1 MSCLQTCF
9 GRSDLDLINEL
20 NVYIKKETDILELDS
35 FHFEEARELFKK
47 FKEFGAD
54 KEAIFYEEQKK
65 IFNVY
70 TNEGGSKNKTK
81 YENFLESLN
90 KGSEEYQFF
99 ELMGKLI
106 AHIDAKASNKKSWNP
121 SNVTIADSG
130 VHHKDWV
137 INLLRYKEFK
147 NDISKITAPS
157 IKNAIIYIEDPGNG
171 LTLLSEEKRKAFSNK
186 ILKKEFNSNSFVK
199 DCLNYFN
206 DVDVPVKTQDNKT
219 FYISTFLY
227 QSHIEPTYYHAPK
240 KGGPM
245 DKKEAVKKG
254 EDETDPAN
262 KTKAS
267 RLNEIPLNQILYGP
281 PGTGKTYTT
290 IDKALEILV
299 PGFLEEVKEEATE
312 DNDKRKKLKARY
324 DNLAKEGRIFFV
336 TFHQSFSYED
346 FIEGIKATTTA
357 EGISYTVESGI
368 FKKACEASKKRI
380 DGVDTN
386 ELLKQ
391 FIEEIAE
398 TSITLKTPRGKNF
411 DVTYRGDNTTITCL
425 PHASKE
431 KRELPAIIAH
441 IKQVMCDIRPE
452 NIYCESYVN
461 GIVNHIKTL
470 SPSNS
475 VNKESDLPI
484 ILIIDEINRGNI
496 SSIFGEMI
504 TLIEPSKRAGAAEEL
519 SVQLPYSKEKF
530 QVPKNLYLIGTMNTA
545 DRSLAL
551 LDTALRRRF
560 DFEEMLPNTDLL
572 KVLDVKGI
580 DVSKMLSV
588 INKRIE
594 VLYDREH
601 TLGHA
606 FFMPLLLEN
615 DSEIQFK
622 MLQNIFENK
631 ILPLLEEYFFEDWEK
646 IQLVLGDNQKK
657 NKNHQ
662 FIILNKE
669 GYVRGELFGSEVDD
683 KYSEKDSFRRN
694 LEAFKEV
701 DSYIGIYEK
710 KVNL

>member
-1 MSCLQTCF
+1 MQS
-9 GRSDLDLINEL
+9 
-20 NVYIKKETDILELDS
+20 YKKELIMEPQEIQSLYDEFLGSYNHEEIDSIWKQHSSKFQDFWTNKILNPHHKILAEDEIDEIARILDKRAKGNKPGSVHVANLNITPGAMRKMFNDIKNNAP
-35 FHFEEARELFKK
+35 FA
-47 FKEFGAD
+47 
-54 KEAIFYEEQKK
+54 K
-65 IFNVY
+65 IM
-70 TNEGGSKNKTK
+70 KDI
-81 YENFLESLN
+81 FLESNQEKRGGLIDQLYKIN
-90 KGSEEYQFF
+90 DPRKINILTAKEGIPINAMLCAWDPKKNISIASLRHREMLIDHF
-99 ELMGKLI
+99 EFEG
-106 AHIDAKASNKKSWNP
+106 D
-121 SNVTIADSG
+121 TD
-130 VHHKDWV
+130 
-137 INLLRYKEFK
+137 FK
-147 NDISKITAPS
+147 NDSPGEKIVKSNDQIINGFKSLGLKGSLKSMTRFFYAEKKISS
-157 IKNAIIYIEDPGNG
+157 WYIE
-171 LTLLSEEKRKAFSNK
+171 
-186 ILKKEFNSNSFVK
+186 LKE
-199 DCLNYFN
+199 D
-206 DVDVPVKTQDNKT
+206 KTRVN
-219 FYISTFLY
+219 
-227 QSHIEPTYYHAPK
+227 K
-240 KGGPM
+240 KGNINSPSSNPTFGI
-245 DKKEAVKKG
+245 
-254 EDETDPAN
+254 ET
-262 KTKAS
+262 TKPKP
-267 RLNEIPLNQILYGP
+267 PLNQILYGP

-324 DNLAKEGRIFFV
+324 DNLVKEGRIFFV

-346 FIEGIKATTTA
+346 FIEGIKATTT
-357 EGISYTVESGI
+357 GKGVSYTVEPGI

-380 DGVDTN
+380 DGVDTD

-398 TSITLKTPRGKNF
+398 KPITLKTPRGKNF

-431 KRELPAIIAH
+431 KRELPASIAH
-441 IKQVMCDIRPE
+441 IKQVMCDVRPE

-504 TLIEPSKRAGAAEEL
+504 TLIESSKRAGEKEAL
-519 SVQLPYSKEKF
+519 SVTLPYSQEKF
-530 QVPKNLYLIGTMNTA
+530 QVPNNLYLIGTMNTA

-551 LDTALRRRF
+551 MDTALRRRF
-560 DFEEMLPNTDLL
+560 DFKEMLPNTDLL

-615 DSEIQFK
+615 DSEIQFE

-646 IQLVLGDNQKK
+646 IRLVLGDNQKQ
-657 NKNHQ
+657 NKKHQ

-669 GYVRGELFGSEVDD
+669 GYGIGDLFGSAVDD
-683 KYSEKDSFRRN
+683 KYFEKDSFRRN

-701 DSYIGIYEK
+701 YSYIRIYES
-710 KVNL
+710 

>member
-1 MSCLQTCF
+1 MQS
-9 GRSDLDLINEL
+9 
-20 NVYIKKETDILELDS
+20 YKKELIMEPQEIKSLYNEFLSTYNHEEIDSIWKQHSSKFQDFWTNKILNPHHKILAEDEIDEIARILDRRARGNTKKSVHVANLNITPVKLTQMFHDIKNNAPL
-35 FHFEEARELFKK
+35 A
-47 FKEFGAD
+47 
-54 KEAIFYEEQKK
+54 K
-65 IFNVY
+65 IM
-70 TNEGGSKNKTK
+70 KDI
-81 YENFLESLN
+81 FLESN
-90 KGSEEYQFF
+90 QEKRG
-99 ELMGKLI
+99 GLI
-106 AHIDAKASNKKSWNP
+106 DQLYKNNKKKPRKINQLTTPEAIPINAMLCAWDPKKNIS
-121 SNVTIADSG
+121 IAS
-130 VHHKDWV
+130 
-137 INLLRYKEFK
+137 LRHREMLIDHFEFEGDTDFK
-147 NDISKITAPS
+147 NDSPGEKIVKSNDQIINGFKSLGLKGSLKSMTRFFYAEKK
-157 IKNAIIYIEDPGNG
+157 IKSSWNKDWKED
-171 LTLLSEEKRKAFSNK
+171 
-186 ILKKEFNSNSFVK
+186 
-199 DCLNYFN
+199 
-206 DVDVPVKTQDNKT
+206 KTRVN
-219 FYISTFLY
+219 
-227 QSHIEPTYYHAPK
+227 K
-240 KGGPM
+240 KGNINSPSSNPTFGI
-245 DKKEAVKKG
+245 
-254 EDETDPAN
+254 ET
-262 KTKAS
+262 TKPKP
-267 RLNEIPLNQILYGP
+267 PLNQILYGP

-324 DNLAKEGRIFFV
+324 DNLVKEGRIFFV

-431 KRELPAIIAH
+431 KRELPASIAH
-441 IKQVMCDIRPE
+441 IKQVMCDVRPE

-504 TLIEPSKRAGAAEEL
+504 TLIESSKRAGEKEAL
-519 SVQLPYSKEKF
+519 SVTLPYSKEKF
-530 QVPKNLYLIGTMNTA
+530 QVPNNLYLIGTMNTA

-560 DFEEMLPNTDLL
+560 DFEEMMPDIVLL
-572 KVLDVKGI
+572 EGLKNVQGI
-580 DVSKMLSV
+580 DVPKMLSV

-615 DSEIQFK
+615 DSEIQFE

-646 IQLVLGDNQKK
+646 IRLVLGDNQKK
-657 NKNHQ
+657 NKKHQ

-669 GYVRGELFGSEVDD
+669 GYGIGDLFGSAVDD
-683 KYSEKDSFRRN
+683 KYFEKDTFRRN

-701 DSYIGIYEK
+701 DSYIGIY
-710 KVNL
+710 